1 MNLPPEMERSRMM
14 NAVDKHENT
23 CYTII
28 RGAQME
34 KQNITLSLSKDVL
47 RRVKV
52 LAAEQDTSVTAIME
66 KLLSDYATH
75 HEGYRQAR
83 QDHLSILR
91 SGLDLGTGG
100 MPGWTREELHER

>member
-1 MNLPPEMERSRMM
+1 
-14 NAVDKHENT
+14 V
-23 CYTII
+23 
-28 RGAQME
+28 E
-34 KQNITLSLSKDVL
+34 KQNITLSLSKEVL

-83 QDHLSILR
+83 QDHLGLIR
-91 SGLDLGTGG
+91 AGLDLGTDGAAS
-100 MPGWTREELHER
+100 WTREDLHER

>member
-1 MNLPPEMERSRMM
+1 M
-14 NAVDKHENT
+14 
-23 CYTII
+23 
-28 RGAQME
+28 ME

-66 KLLSDYATH
+66 RLLSEYATH

-83 QDHLSILR
+83 QDHMALLR
-91 SGLDLGTGG
+91 SGFDLGTEGA
-100 MPGWTREELHER
+100 PSWTREELHER

>member
-1 MNLPPEMERSRMM
+1 
-14 NAVDKHENT
+14 
-23 CYTII
+23 
-28 RGAQME
+28 ME
-34 KQNITLSLSKDVL
+34 KQNITLSLSKEVL

-83 QDHLSILR
+83 QDHLELLQ
-91 SGLDLGTGG
+91 SGLDLGTKGVAS
-100 MPGWTREELHER
+100 WTREELHER